1 MNIVQKHVNTLADT
15 IDNLCNMSVR
25 TRGAWVKYLFK
36 RIEEWRKK
44 TDAAIRSLLLQ
55 QWRHDRSGWLWLSP
69 SHPLVSY
76 MSPLTIPVRNTLWEV
91 LALDNGSS
99 PLFCALSN
107 TAECWKEL
115 KTGRNVRK
123 TGSHCGKCENQKDPF
138 QRLAWKC
145 YEDL

>member
-55 QWRHDRSGWLWLSP
+55 QWRHDRSG
-69 SHPLVSY
+69 
-76 MSPLTIPVRNTLWEV
+76 
-91 LALDNGSS
+91 
-99 PLFCALSN
+99 
-107 TAECWKEL
+107 
-115 KTGRNVRK
+115 
-123 TGSHCGKCENQKDPF
+123 
-138 QRLAWKC
+138 
-145 YEDL
+145 